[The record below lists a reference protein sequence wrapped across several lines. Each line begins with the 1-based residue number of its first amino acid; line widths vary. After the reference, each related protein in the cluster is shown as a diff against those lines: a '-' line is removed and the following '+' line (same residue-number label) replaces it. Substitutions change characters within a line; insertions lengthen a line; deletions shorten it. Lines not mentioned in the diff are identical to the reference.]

1 MTGVS
6 LQLGQHLLLRTFGV
20 VPWERCSKLGV
31 EILVIC
37 VINDLEKNVGEKG
50 STFRY
55 QSPQNGILLPQI
67 SF

>member
-1 MTGVS
+1 MTRVS

-37 VINDLEKNVGEKG
+37 VIDDPEKNAGVKKIH
-50 STFRY
+50 F
-55 QSPQNGILLPQI
+55 QI
-67 SF
+67 PITTGWNPVATS